1 MGSLANDLCSGG
13 RSPLFIIVV
22 EESGQNVRLGG
33 GESGLVEED
42 PDSLMDE
49 SEDSGL
55 SILDMLI
62 NVSASDV
69 SSTVVV
75 SE

>member
-1 MGSLANDLCSGG
+1 MGSVANDCIGG
-13 RSPLFIIVV
+13 KSPLFIIVV